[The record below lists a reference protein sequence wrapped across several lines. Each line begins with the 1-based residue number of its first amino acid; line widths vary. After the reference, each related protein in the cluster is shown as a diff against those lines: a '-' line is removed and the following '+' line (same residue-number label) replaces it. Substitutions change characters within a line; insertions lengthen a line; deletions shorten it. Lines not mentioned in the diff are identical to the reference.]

1 MTGKQREPDNSFC
14 IFALRSITKGP
25 NPALGVASIRLQI
38 AKGLTLNEEVPEHPR
53 GAVLMEQEV
62 AVLSI
67 QEDPGVARTS
77 FLSVRE
83 NAKSGVPS
91 SRSRPQADSI
101 TSCTWTQFSMTNSC
115 PEST

>member
-38 AKGLTLNEEVPEHPR
+38 AEALTLNEEVPEHPR
-53 GAVLMEQEV
+53 GAVLMEQERCSV
-62 AVLSI
+62 SRRILAS
-67 QEDPGVARTS
+67 ARTS

-101 TSCTWTQFSMTNSC
+101 TSCTWTKFSMTNSC